1 IDARNLAIIFGPT
14 LIWDSKASL
23 QSNLVDNPEKIRI
36 IESFILYVC
45 LHVFI
50 IIFKC

>member
-14 LIWDSKASL
+14 LIWNSQASL

-45 LHVFI
+45 ETFSV
-50 IIFKC
+50 